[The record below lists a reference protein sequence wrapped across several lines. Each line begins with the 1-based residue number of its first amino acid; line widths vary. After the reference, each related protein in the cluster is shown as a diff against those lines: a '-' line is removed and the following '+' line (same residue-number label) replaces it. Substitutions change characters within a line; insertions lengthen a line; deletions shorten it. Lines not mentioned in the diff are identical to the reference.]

1 MSDQRVF
8 VASFTRST
16 FLRFQDSQDFAGRI
30 ERMLRLSMGVDLEA
44 MVEPEEEEA
53 EEKEEE
59 EDKDGEEVDAEGD
72 KEDEKTEEES
82 ATAEEAVTEG
92 ETKPD
97 EKEDEVEV
105 NTRYWLLAL
114 QEAGT
119 AKLNI
124 DPSFLWEIRPPSV
137 L

>member
-1 MSDQRVF
+1 MTYNQVIKMSWWYIQSYF
-8 VASFTRST
+8 YFS
-16 FLRFQDSQDFAGRI
+16 QDSQDFAGRI

-53 EEKEEE
+53 EDKEDE

-82 ATAEEAVTEG
+82 ATPEETATEG
-92 ETKPD
+92 DTKTD

-105 NTRYWLLAL
+105 SSRC
-114 QEAGT
+114 
-119 AKLNI
+119 
-124 DPSFLWEIRPPSV
+124 
-137 L
+137 